1 MAVSQQV
8 ADLIAQV
15 AKNTSLEQSAD
26 LALKALA
33 VQITDLG
40 VQIKALQ
47 DQIAAGGTLSADDI
61 AGLAQAQS
69 DLAAS
74 AEQLTADVPANVT
87 APAPAPA
94 AIIPNV
100 GNLNVN
106 PMTGQP

>member
-8 ADLIAQV
+8 SDLIAQV

-33 VQITDLG
+33 AQIADLG
-40 VQIKALQ
+40 K
-47 DQIAAGGTLSADDI
+47 QIAALQAQVAAGGALSAADI
-61 AGLAQAQS
+61 AALAQAQT

-74 AEQLTADVPANVT
+74 ADTLQADVPANV
-87 APAPAPA
+87 ASPAPA
-94 AIIPNV
+94 AIPVVPGI

>member
-26 LALKALA
+26 LALKALSA
-33 VQITDLG
+33 QIADLGTQIT
-40 VQIKALQ
+40 ALQ
-47 DQIAAGGTLSADDI
+47 AQIAAGTPLSAADI

-74 AEQLTADVPANVT
+74 ADRLTADVPANVT
-87 APAPAPA
+87 PPAPAPA